1 MSLARQIEPHIP
13 LLRRYARALSGSRDT
28 GDGNVFA
35 CLEALTEAP
44 EDFDT
49 SLPTRVALFQ
59 FFHRS
64 VDALGDDR
72 ESRPSSTDSRSG
84 PMKAADERLGQLDP
98 RARQAMLLTAME
110 GFSAQEA
117 AIILDINEW
126 EVADLLDQ
134 AEADLARAMR
144 ARVLLIE
151 DEPVIAL
158 DIARH
163 VQELGH
169 DVTRVATTKEE
180 AISAAQEDKP
190 DLLLADI
197 QLADGSSGIDA
208 ASEILREIE
217 APVIFITAFPERLLT
232 GRKVEPTYLI
242 TKPFVPS
249 AIKVAISQA
258 LFFREN
264 ARRLS

>member
-13 LLRRYARALSGSRDT
+13 LLRRYARALSGSRDI

-35 CLEALTEAP
+35 CLEALAESP
-44 EDFDT
+44 EGFDA

-59 FFHRS
+59 FFHRAI
-64 VDALGDDR
+64 DTIEDDQDLR
-72 ESRPSSTDSRSG
+72 PNSTESRAMR
-84 PMKAADERLGQLDP
+84 AADERLGQLDP

-110 GFSAQEA
+110 GFSTQETA
-117 AIILDINEW
+117 TILDINEW

-134 AEADLARAMR
+134 AEADLAQAMK

-169 DVTRVATTKEE
+169 DVTRVATTKAE

-264 ARRLS
+264 ARRFS

>member
-35 CLEALTEAP
+35 CLEALTESP
-44 EDFDT
+44 EDFGA

-59 FFHRS
+59 FFHRTI
-64 VDALGDDR
+64 DTDDDQEQPANLA
-72 ESRPSSTDSRSG
+72 ESRA
-84 PMKAADERLGQLDP
+84 MKAADERLGQLDP

-110 GFSAQEA
+110 GFSAQETA
-117 AIILDINEW
+117 TILDIDEW

-134 AEADLARAMR
+134 AEADLAQAMK

-169 DVTRVATTKEE
+169 HVTRVATTKEE
-180 AISAAQEDKP
+180 AINAAQEDKP

>member
-13 LLRRYARALSGSRDT
+13 LLRRYARALSGSRDK
-28 GDGNVFA
+28 GDGDVFA
-35 CLEALTEAP
+35 CLEALMESP

-49 SLPTRVALFQ
+49 GLSTRVALFQ
-59 FFHRS
+59 LFHRVPAAS
-64 VDALGDDR
+64 DVQRQHVVSPA
-72 ESRPSSTDSRSG
+72 ESG
-84 PMKAADERLGQLDP
+84 MHQAADDHLGQIGP
-98 RARQAMLLTAME
+98 ARRQAMLLTAME
-110 GFSAQEA
+110 GFSVAETAQ
-117 AIILDINEW
+117 ILGIDEW
-126 EVADLLDQ
+126 EVADLLDR
-134 AEADLARAMR
+134 AEEDLARALC

-163 VQELGH
+163 VEELGH
-169 DVTRVATTKEE
+169 NVTRVAATKEE
-180 AISAAQEDKP
+180 AILAAQEDKP

-208 ASEILREIE
+208 AAEILRDIE

-232 GRKVEPTYLI
+232 GKKVEPTYLI
-242 TKPFVPS
+242 TKPFMPS

-264 ARRLS
+264 AKRLA

>member
-13 LLRRYARALSGSRDT
+13 LLRRYARALSGSREK
-28 GDGNVFA
+28 GDGDVFA
-35 CLEALTEAP
+35 CLEMLMESP
-44 EDFDT
+44 EEFDT
-49 SLPTRVALFQ
+49 RLPARVALFKL
-59 FFHRS
+59 FHQTLEAGERGGAPAS
-64 VDALGDDR
+64 
-72 ESRPSSTDSRSG
+72 PSSEGT
-84 PMKAADERLGQLDP
+84 MLKAADERLGQIGADG
-98 RARQAMLLTAME
+98 RRAMLLTAME
-110 GFSAQEA
+110 GFSVAETA
-117 AIILDINEW
+117 EILEIEEW
-126 EVADLLDQ
+126 EVADLLDR
-134 AEADLARAMR
+134 AEEDLARALR

-158 DIARH
+158 DIARQ
-163 VQELGH
+163 VEELGH
-169 DVTRVATTKEE
+169 NITRVAATKEE
-180 AISAAQEDKP
+180 AISAAKEDKP

-232 GRKVEPTYLI
+232 GKKVEPTYLI

-264 ARRLS
+264 AKRLA

>member
-13 LLRRYARALSGSRDT
+13 LLRRYARALSGSRDK
-28 GDGNVFA
+28 GDGDVFA
-35 CLEALTEAP
+35 CLEALMDSP
-44 EDFDT
+44 EDFNT
-49 SLPTRVALFQ
+49 ELPTRVALFQ
-59 FFHRS
+59 LFHRTLP
-64 VDALGDDR
+64 AGR
-72 ESRPSSTDSRSG
+72 KESGYAPRAAEG
-84 PMKAADERLGQLDP
+84 EMLQAADERLSQLAP
-98 RARQAMLLTAME
+98 QRRQAMLLTAME
-110 GFSAQEA
+110 GFSVPETAE
-117 AIILDINEW
+117 ILGIDEW
-126 EVADLLDQ
+126 EVADLLDR
-134 AEADLARAMR
+134 AEEDLARVLR
-144 ARVLLIE
+144 ARILLIE

-163 VQELGH
+163 VEDLGH
-169 DVTRVATTKEE
+169 DVTRVAATKEE
-180 AISAAQEDKP
+180 AIIAAQEDKP

-208 ASEILREIE
+208 AAEILREIE

-232 GRKVEPTYLI
+232 GKKVEPTYLI

-264 ARRLS
+264 ARRLN

>member
-13 LLRRYARALSGSRDT
+13 LLRRYARALWGSRDT

-35 CLEALTEAP
+35 CLEALAGSP
-44 EDFDT
+44 EDFDM

-59 FFHRS
+59 FFHRTIDMIGDAQRRPAHS
-64 VDALGDDR
+64 V
-72 ESRPSSTDSRSG
+72 ESRAMR
-84 PMKAADERLGQLDP
+84 AADERLGQLDP

-110 GFSAQEA
+110 GFSAHETA
-117 AIILDINEW
+117 AILDIDEW

-134 AEADLARAMR
+134 AETDLAQAMK

-180 AISAAQEDKP
+180 AINAVREDKP

-264 ARRLS
+264 ARRLP

>member
-13 LLRRYARALSGSRDT
+13 LLRRYARALWGSRDT

-35 CLEALTEAP
+35 CLEMLTESP
-44 EDFDT
+44 EDFGT

-59 FFHRS
+59 FFHRAIDS
-64 VDALGDDR
+64 FEDGSRKRANPA
-72 ESRPSSTDSRSG
+72 ESRAMR
-84 PMKAADERLGQLDP
+84 AADERLGQLDP

-110 GFSAQEA
+110 GFSAQET

-134 AEADLARAMR
+134 AEADLAQAMK

-180 AISAAQEDKP
+180 AISAAQEDK
-190 DLLLADI
+190 
-197 QLADGSSGIDA
+197 
-208 ASEILREIE
+208 
-217 APVIFITAFPERLLT
+217 
-232 GRKVEPTYLI
+232 
-242 TKPFVPS
+242 
-249 AIKVAISQA
+249 
-258 LFFREN
+258 
-264 ARRLS
+264 

>member
-13 LLRRYARALSGSRDT
+13 FLRRYARALSGSREK
-28 GDGNVFA
+28 GDGDVFA
-35 CLEALTEAP
+35 CLEALTESLQ
-44 EDFDT
+44 DFDT
-49 SLPTRVALFQ
+49 KLPTRVALFQ
-59 FFHRS
+59 LFHRTLAAGR
-64 VDALGDDR
+64 DEAGPTP
-72 ESRPSSTDSRSG
+72 PSNDGRLL
-84 PMKAADERLGQLDP
+84 KAADEHLSQIDP
-98 RARQAMLLTAME
+98 SRRQAMLLTAME
-110 GFSAQEA
+110 GFSVAETA
-117 AIILDINEW
+117 AILEIGEW
-126 EVADLLDQ
+126 EVADLLEL
-134 AEADLARAMR
+134 AEEDLARALR

-163 VQELGH
+163 VEELGH
-169 DVTRVATTKEE
+169 DVTRVAATKDE
-180 AISAAQEDKP
+180 AILAAREDKP

-208 ASEILREIE
+208 ASEILSAIE

-232 GRKVEPTYLI
+232 GKKVEPTYLI
-242 TKPFVPS
+242 TKPFMPS

-264 ARRLS
+264 ARRLA